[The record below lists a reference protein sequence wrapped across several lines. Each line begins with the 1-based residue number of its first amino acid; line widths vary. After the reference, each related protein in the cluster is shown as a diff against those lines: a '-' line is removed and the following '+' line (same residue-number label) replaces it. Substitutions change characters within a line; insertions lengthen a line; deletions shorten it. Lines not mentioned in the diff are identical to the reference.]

1 MVNVTVSQIPGRSVN
16 VTLNDGQTVA
26 DAIEAAGLDG
36 TGLVAALNGLP
47 TELDALVTEGSRV
60 VLTRPIKGA

>member
-1 MVNVTVSQIPGRSVN
+1 MINVTVSQIPGRSIT
-16 VTLNDGQTVA
+16 VTLNDGPTVGE
-26 DAIEAAGLDG
+26 AIEAAGLDG

-47 TELDALVTEGSRV
+47 TELDAPVADGARV